1 MVTATRTPMAK
12 KMVFYGVMLFYRGVN
27 LELRFEIK
35 TSSEMLEGLRLL
47 PIGSVPPQ
55 RKQSSILRGQEGIL
69 SLFVQSFLSFFF
81 SWTYCLE
88 FFQSDSKLPRHFAPF
103 EIVTLNLK

>member
-1 MVTATRTPMAK
+1 MAK

-55 RKQSSILRGQEGIL
+55 RKRSSILRGQE
-69 SLFVQSFLSFFF
+69 
-81 SWTYCLE
+81 
-88 FFQSDSKLPRHFAPF
+88 DSKLPRHFAPF